1 MRIKQIMGVVAVAC
15 AAVGCGE
22 LGAFEDVLDNPIAN
36 RITGLALAGVNPASD
51 FRETGNI
58 NFSMIPEG
66 EEGSS
71 LGQAATL
78 ASSGM
83 KVEVKNDDGTYSE
96 CDHEGSED
104 VQPKE
109 YGALTLLLDGS
120 GSMELAYPP
129 DEYGDVCVTCPH
141 DPKRERIDAARAL
154 VERVSEASPE
164 SPMSVAEFGPDP
176 TDGFAVTRL
185 HSDFATDPG
194 ALADA
199 LDRVE
204 GYDRVGTPLYDSL
217 AEMIGTT
224 DAQADELAVQLAER
238 GDIPWEE
245 REPNSDEAEAE
256 PTPEEGHVG
265 QTIVVL
271 SDGLDNESEQHD
283 LTSVIE
289 LANQSDVA
297 VYAIGLGPAS
307 ASAADPDL
315 PEANQA
321 VRDLQ
326 KLARETGGFYAAA
339 NNPAQL
345 RELYDTLA
353 RALTEG
359 YDVETYKCIPK
370 PTHDTPEEDCEV
382 PPVGSRVDGRVS
394 MGDVQIPWATIAN

>member
-1 MRIKQIMGVVAVAC
+1 MRVERVAGVVAVAI
-15 AAVGCGE
+15 AVGGCGQ
-22 LGAFEDVLDNPIAN
+22 LGAFDDVLNNPVVN
-36 RITGLALAGVNPASD
+36 RISGLSLAGVTPASN

-66 EEGSS
+66 EGGELAQVTS
-71 LGQAATL
+71 L

-104 VQPKE
+104 VEPRE
-109 YGALTLLLDGS
+109 YNTLTLLLDGS

-129 DEYGDVCVTCPH
+129 SEYGDVCVTCPH
-141 DPKRERIDAARAL
+141 DPKRQRIDAASAL
-154 VERVSEASPE
+154 VDRVSEASPD

-176 TDGFAVTRL
+176 TDGFTVTRL
-185 HSDFATDPG
+185 HSDFETDRDV
-194 ALADA
+194 LADA

-217 AEMIGTT
+217 AEMIGATAVESQELETT
-224 DAQADELAVQLAER
+224 LKER
-238 GDIPWEE
+238 GEIPWEE
-245 REPNSDEAEAE
+245 QDPNSEE
-256 PTPEEGHVG
+256 PQTEPDGESEYVG
-265 QTIVVL
+265 RTIVVL
-271 SDGLDNESEQHD
+271 SDGLDNESEAHD
-283 LTSVIE
+283 LQSVIQ
-289 LANQSDVA
+289 LAKDAGVT
-297 VYAIGLGPAS
+297 VYAVGLGPAS

-326 KLARETGGFYAAA
+326 RLARDTGGFYAAA

-359 YDVETYKCIPK
+359 YDVETYSCVPK

-394 MGDVQIPWATIAN
+394 LGDVQIPWATIAN